1 MVLFPIAFIWVAA
14 VLVWIIWKGSVT
26 DDESPPS
33 QPRRFR
39 PRGPRR
45 GPGPADRARSRRTEA
60 RH

>member
-26 DDESPPS
+26 NEESPPS

-45 GPGPADRARSRRTEA
+45 GPGPSDRARSRRTEA
-60 RH
+60 RR

>member
-26 DDESPPS
+26 NDESPPS

-45 GPGPADRARSRRTEA
+45 GPGPADRSRSRRTEA
-60 RH
+60 RR